1 MNPIQNLAFLIW
13 KLALFSGL
21 ALAQISPEDL
31 QKIEKAVPAQATVK
45 PKQPRRLLVFTRAEG
60 YKHSSIPFSAK
71 ALELLGQQT
80 GAFTA
85 VESAEMS
92 AFAPENLQSFD
103 AVLFASTTQ
112 LAFDDLTLRQ
122 SLMDFV
128 KSGKGV
134 IGLHAA
140 TDNFYNWPEAGDMM
154 GGHFDGHPWNASGTW
169 VIKITDPSHPLNAA
183 FQNKNFQIS
192 DEIYRI
198 RPRGLRQNARVLV
211 ALDMANQTNRAAPGV
226 LFSDR
231 DVPISWVSDFGKGR
245 VFYSSFGHHHAIY
258 WNPAILRHFLDG
270 IQFALGDLPVNTT
283 PLPCEVESTFAPG
296 ELETLF
302 TQSAVYEYGQS
313 REPLVNLNEYLR
325 FSAVSPKLQQQNEK
339 RLLQILTSRATRP
352 GKQFICEQ
360 LSLWGS
366 KQSAPVLKKMLYD
379 STTAEMARFALERL
393 ADPAAGQVLREA
405 LIKSSGNMRLGI
417 INTLGQRRDIQS
429 VAPLGKFVTAADPLT
444 AAAAIKA
451 LGKIGGEEAAQILA
465 RSQNQT
471 SGALQALAGDAY
483 LNCADQLLAQGN
495 KEKAAEIYK
504 QLNLP
509 QFTTPIRFAA
519 MRGMARTRNGHVAEF
534 ILQSL
539 KTADAATQNL
549 AASLAHEIPLTES
562 VAEIGA
568 LLPNLTPA
576 NQAQILMSFAERQD
590 AEARQAA
597 MTAAQSPHAEVRE
610 AAMQALGKIGDD
622 NAVLLLAKIAAPK
635 GEEAATARKSLYRL
649 RGPAIDETIVK
660 NLATTTPEVKVE
672 LILAASQ
679 RRIQA
684 ATPMLLQMARAPEPR
699 VRLEAINALKIVADD
714 RHLSEIVTLLMEVP
728 NEGERNELEKTV
740 IAVALKS
747 PSVERRSEVVMARL
761 KTLPSRTPS
770 AVRESLLHV
779 LGGIGD
785 PAALPILLAALNDT
799 AAAVKTAAILGL
811 AEWPNAQPAPQL
823 LAIAEKSKTPAHQV
837 LALRGFVRL
846 LRFESALPFE
856 TTIKKFQRAMELA
869 VNLNEQKMILG
880 WLAEV
885 KAVGALELA
894 VAQQKNEALRAEAE
908 VAAVKIAG
916 AVSGSHPA
924 ETQTLLQ
931 QLLQNAP
938 NDTLPHWR
946 EARVLLQQIEKLGDY
961 LTAWLVS
968 EAYTSSDAGI
978 FDSAFPPEPPEKSGV
993 KWQVMPASADQTTPW
1008 LLRLDQVMG
1017 GENRAAYLRTEIW
1030 SDQVQ
1035 RVKMELGSDDGVKVW
1050 LNGELVHANNASRG
1064 VNPGEDVFEIGLQQ
1078 GKNSLLLKITQGAGG
1093 WGACARLRNLTGG
1106 KLNGVR
1112 AALPE
1117 LMN

>member
-1 MNPIQNLAFLIW
+1 
-13 KLALFSGL
+13 
-21 ALAQISPEDL
+21 
-31 QKIEKAVPAQATVK
+31 
-45 PKQPRRLLVFTRAEG
+45 
-60 YKHSSIPFSAK
+60 
-71 ALELLGQQT
+71 
-80 GAFTA
+80 
-85 VESAEMS
+85 MS
-92 AFAPENLQSFD
+92 AFAPENLRQFD

-112 LAFDDLTLRQ
+112 LAFDDLALRQ

-154 GGHFDGHPWNASGTW
+154 SGHFDGHPWNASGTW
-169 VIKITDPSHPLNAA
+169 AIKISDPPHPLNAA

-198 RPRGLRQNARVLV
+198 RPRGLRQHARILV
-211 ALDMANQTNRAAPGV
+211 AFAMVDETNRAAPGV
-226 LFSDR
+226 RFSDR
-231 DVPISWVSDFGKGR
+231 DVPISWVRDFGKGR
-245 VFYSSFGHHHAIY
+245 VFYSSFGHNHAIY

-270 IQFALGDLPVNTT
+270 IQFALGDLPVNTA
-283 PLPCEVESTFAPG
+283 PLPAEVESAFAPG
-296 ELETLF
+296 EIETLF
-302 TQSAVYEYGQS
+302 AASATYEYGQS

-366 KQSAPVLKKMLYD
+366 KPSAPVLKKMLYD

-451 LGKIGGEEAAQILA
+451 LGKIGGEEAAPILA
-465 RSQNQT
+465 RIQNQT
-471 SGALQALAGDAY
+471 SGELQALAGDAY
-483 LNCADQLLAQGN
+483 LNCADQFLTQGN
-495 KEKAAEIYK
+495 KEKAAEIYA

-509 QFTTPIRFAA
+509 QFTAPIRYAA
-519 MRGMARTRNGHVAEF
+519 MRGMARTRDGRVAEF

-539 KTADAATQNL
+539 QAAEATTQNL

-562 VAEIGA
+562 VAGIAEIF
-568 LLPNLTPA
+568 PNLTPA
-576 NQAQILMSFAERQD
+576 NQAQILISFAERQD
-590 AEARQAA
+590 LHARQAV
-597 MTAAQSPHAEVRE
+597 MAATQSRYAEVR
-610 AAMQALGKIGDD
+610 AAAVQALGKIGDD
-622 NAVLLLAKIAAPK
+622 NAVLPLAKIAAQQN
-635 GEEAATARKSLYRL
+635 EESAAARKSLYRL
-649 RGPAIDETIVK
+649 RGAAIDDTIIK
-660 NLATTTPEVKVE
+660 NFNAATPELRIE
-672 LILAASQ
+672 LVLAANQ
-679 RRIQA
+679 RRIA
-684 ATPMLLQMARAPEPR
+684 LATPALLQMAKAPEPR
-699 VRLEAINALKIVADD
+699 VRWEAINALKTVADD
-714 RHLSEIVTLLMEVP
+714 RQLSEIVALLMEAP
-728 NEGERNELEKTV
+728 HEGERNELEKAA

-747 PSVERRSEVVMARL
+747 PSAERRSEVVMARL
-761 KTLPSRTPS
+761 KALPSRTPS

-811 AEWPNAQPAPQL
+811 SEWPNAEPASQL
-823 LAIAEKSKTPAHQV
+823 LTIVEKSKTPSHQV

-846 LRFESALPFE
+846 LRFESARPSAA
-856 TTIKKFQRAMELA
+856 TIKKFQRAMELA
-869 VNLNEQKMILG
+869 ANPGEQKMVLG

-885 KAVGALELA
+885 KAVGALEIA
-894 VAQQKNEALRAEAE
+894 VAYQKNAMLRGDAEI
-908 VAAVKIAG
+908 AAVKIAG

-931 QLLQNAP
+931 QLLQHAA

-946 EARVLLQQIEKLGDY
+946 EARTLLQQIENLSDY

-968 EAYTSSDAGI
+968 EAYTSSDANI
-978 FDSAFPPEPPEKSGV
+978 FDYAFPPEPPEKSGI
-993 KWQVMPASADQTTPW
+993 KW
-1008 LLRLDQVMG
+1008 
-1017 GENRAAYLRTEIW
+1017 
-1030 SDQVQ
+1030 
-1035 RVKMELGSDDGVKVW
+1035 
-1050 LNGELVHANNASRG
+1050 
-1064 VNPGEDVFEIGLQQ
+1064 
-1078 GKNSLLLKITQGAGG
+1078 
-1093 WGACARLRNLTGG
+1093 
-1106 KLNGVR
+1106 
-1112 AALPE
+1112 
-1117 LMN
+1117 